1 MKPRPDR
8 QHILVAAHHWYHDA
22 IGGSFRLATQFAEYL
37 AAQGHKVSYLCCAP
51 PNSSF
56 VTEVELCNG
65 IDVWRYPYPQKASA
79 LSKLRYHVSEST
91 RLLSAIAS
99 NSPIDSINGHSPL
112 QFLGTRLSSIG
123 KKIYSNYT
131 VHSPFDDEFIS
142 QARSLSQRLKRF
154 PSFLAAKW
162 IERLNLQS
170 ASTVQTD
177 SLYTLRRLKVKYPV
191 TMRRKGIV
199 RPGWVDTDR
208 FIPVPNRQQAK
219 ELLGNL
225 WTEKPFVFLTVRRL
239 EQRMGLD
246 TLIQAATLLRQKRCD
261 FRVIIGGGGPLR
273 SELENEISRCGV
285 QDIVHLTGRLSEEEL
300 PKAYA
305 AADCFILPT
314 RALECFGLIVLEAFA
329 CQTPVLATN
338 VAAIPEL
345 AMVQGREWLFSAN
358 DAQALS
364 NKMDQ
369 FLDGTLRC
377 TANLRQYAENF
388 EISTIQELWE
398 QSVLSV

>member
-1 MKPRPDR
+1 
-8 QHILVAAHHWYHDA
+8 
-22 IGGSFRLATQFAEYL
+22 
-37 AAQGHKVSYLCCAP
+37 
-51 PNSSF
+51 
-56 VTEVELCNG
+56 
-65 IDVWRYPYPQKASA
+65 
-79 LSKLRYHVSEST
+79 
-91 RLLSAIAS
+91 
-99 NSPIDSINGHSPL
+99 L
-112 QFLGTRLSSIG
+112 QFLGTQLSSTG
-123 KKIYSNYT
+123 KRIYSNYT
-131 VHSPFDDEFIS
+131 VHSPFDDELIS
-142 QARSLSQRLKRF
+142 QARSLSERLKRF
-154 PSFLAAKW
+154 PSFLVAKW
-162 IERLNLQS
+162 IERRNLRS
-170 ASTVQTD
+170 ASIVQTD
-177 SLYTLRRLKVKYPV
+177 SQYTLRRLRAKYPV

-199 RPGWVDTDR
+199 RPGWVDTER
-208 FIPVPNRQQAK
+208 FVPVPNRQQAK

-246 TLIQAATLLRQKRCD
+246 TLVQAATLLRQKRGD
-261 FRVIIGGGGPLR
+261 FRVIIGGGGPLK
-273 SELENEISRCGV
+273 SELENEITRSGV
-285 QDIVHLTGRLSEEEL
+285 QDIVHLTGRLTEEEL

-364 NKMDQ
+364 HKMDQ

-377 TANLRQYAENF
+377 TANLRHYAESF

-398 QSVLSV
+398 QSVLSA